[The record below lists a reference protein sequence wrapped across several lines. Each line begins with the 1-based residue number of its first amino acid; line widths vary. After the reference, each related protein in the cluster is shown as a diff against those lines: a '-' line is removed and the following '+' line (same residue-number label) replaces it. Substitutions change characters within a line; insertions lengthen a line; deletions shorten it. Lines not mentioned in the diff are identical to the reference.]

1 MSGDIPEMREEA
13 FSEDLIV
20 RYLLGDLPEE
30 AQVEIED
37 RAFQDQ
43 QYLQSM
49 VAVENDLID
58 EYARG
63 ELSDSERRRF
73 EQRFLAS
80 EERRRKVEFA
90 RALAS
95 VTSELPS
102 LKKESLAPRAR
113 APLSWTGALAAFL
126 RGLNPAARF
135 ALAAAALLILIGGP
149 WLFIESQRLRSELA
163 REQQSREQEQ
173 QALQQQLAEERARSE
188 EAAARLERDEQR
200 ERSQEPARQM
210 EPSPEESTTRTAPP
224 AVVSLALSPGI
235 SRGGGA
241 RPKLLLPQATGRARL
256 QIGIEPEDQYSRF
269 SVELRAQG
277 GQRVWAEDNLRARDV
292 RGGRTV
298 VLYLPGNILRDG
310 QYELTLKGVTG
321 EGAVEEIGYYY
332 FDVLKK

>member
-13 FSEDLIV
+13 FNEDLIV
-20 RYLLGDLPEE
+20 RYLLGDLPDE

-37 RAFQDQ
+37 RSFRDQ
-43 QYLQSM
+43 QYLQRIL
-49 VAVENDLID
+49 AVEYDLID

-63 ELSDSERRRF
+63 ELSGSERLRF
-73 EQRFLAS
+73 ERRFLAS
-80 EERRRKVEFA
+80 QERRRKVEFA

-95 VTSELPS
+95 VTTEHEAKS
-102 LKKESLAPRAR
+102 KETLAAR
-113 APLSWTGALAAFL
+113 APAGRSGALAAFL
-126 RGLNPAARF
+126 RGLNPAVRF

-277 GQRVWAEDNLRARDV
+277 GQRVWAEDNLRARAV

>member
-1 MSGDIPEMREEA
+1 
-13 FSEDLIV
+13 
-20 RYLLGDLPEE
+20 LPEE

-149 WLFIESQRLRSELA
+149 WLFIENQRLRSELA
-163 REQQSREQEQ
+163 REQQSREQQQ
-173 QALQQQLAEERARSE
+173 QALQQQMAEERARGE
-188 EAAARLERDEQR
+188 ETAARLEREQQQS
-200 ERSQEPARQM
+200 ERSQELTRQL
-210 EPSPEESTTRTAPP
+210 ERALEKSTTRRAPS
-224 AVVSLALSPGI
+224 AMVSLALWPGI
-235 SRGGGA
+235 SRSGGA
-241 RPKLLLPQATGRARL
+241 RPILVLPQATGRARL
-256 QIGIEPEDQYSRF
+256 QIGIEPEDEYSRF

-277 GQRVWAEDNLRARDV
+277 GQQVRAEDNLRARALQ
-292 RGGRTV
+292 GGRAV
-298 VLYLPGNILRDG
+298 VLNLPANILRSG
-310 QYELTLKGVTG
+310 QYELTLKGVTR